1 VVPLGPRVSDEIKW
15 RAYVGLGTLQHC
27 RAVAGLAPEELA
39 EVEALVG
46 ASLADAAETGR
57 ALLDLSET
65 DLTVLP
71 SCRRWD
77 HQAMRKAARA
87 PPGRHQAGPADGG
100 AGALLAR
107 VRRAEP
113 SLMDPAPPPVGRR
126 KPRFGACVPAG
137 SVPPS

>member
-1 VVPLGPRVSDEIKW
+1 MVPLGPRVSDEIKW

-65 DLTVLP
+65 DLTVLAEHVDNP
-71 SCRRWD
+71 WD
-77 HQAMRKAARA
+77 HQAMRKAAATLR
-87 PPGRHQAGPADGG
+87 RDGIRRVQSM
-100 AGALLAR
+100 AVRTALLAR
-107 VRRAEP
+107 VRRELT
-113 SLMDPAPPPVGRR
+113 SR
-126 KPRFGACVPAG
+126 
-137 SVPPS
+137 

>member
-57 ALLDLSET
+57 ALLDLSDT
-65 DLTVLP
+65 DLTVLAEHVDNP
-71 SCRRWD
+71 WD
-77 HQAMRKAARA
+77 HQAMRKAAATLHR
-87 PPGRHQAGPADGG
+87 DGIRRVQSM
-100 AGALLAR
+100 AMRTALLAR
-107 VRRAEP
+107 VRRE
-113 SLMDPAPPPVGRR
+113 LTNR
-126 KPRFGACVPAG
+126 
-137 SVPPS
+137 